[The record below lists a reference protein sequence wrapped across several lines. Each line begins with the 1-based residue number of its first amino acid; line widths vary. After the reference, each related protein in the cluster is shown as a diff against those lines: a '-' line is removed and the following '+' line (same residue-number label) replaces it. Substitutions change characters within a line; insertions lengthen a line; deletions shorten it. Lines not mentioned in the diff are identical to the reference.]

1 MSSLQ
6 LHTGLQVNRDR
17 VVRRRDFLKGISL
30 AGAAGASGTLG
41 WKNLVAAKAD
51 ELRSRGMACILLFM
65 KGGPSQFETF
75 SPKPGHENGGETKA
89 IDTSV
94 AGIQIAHGLPHMARV
109 MQDVAVLR
117 AVTAKEGNHARAEFL
132 MHTGYAPTPTVKHP
146 TLGSIVA
153 HQLGDVNFDLPSF
166 VRIAGRTTDGGGLL
180 GVEYDPFS
188 MANAEAPANAKLT
201 TGQPRFERRMNLLS
215 QLESSYARGGAERE
229 VANHQKL
236 YGKAAKMVTSARMEA
251 FQLDREPEAVR
262 ARYGKGD
269 FASGC
274 LLARRL
280 IESGV
285 TFVEVG
291 SNGWDTHDNVFERTT
306 NLCGQVDQPM
316 AALITDLKERGMLD
330 KTLVIWMG
338 EFGRTPKI
346 NPRGGRD
353 HFPRASNVALAGGG
367 VRGGQVIGHTDAG
380 GDTVTD
386 HPVSVQDLFQS
397 FCKSLGINPAIENM
411 SAIGRPIKIVDG
423 GQPVSELFG

>member
-1 MSSLQ
+1 
-6 LHTGLQVNRDR
+6 
-17 VVRRRDFLKGISL
+17 
-30 AGAAGASGTLG
+30 
-41 WKNLVAAKAD
+41 
-51 ELRSRGMACILLFM
+51 MACILLFM
-65 KGGPSQFETF
+65 RGGPSQFETF
-75 SPKPGHENGGETKA
+75 SPKTGHENSGETKA

-94 AGIQIAHGLPHMARV
+94 PGIQIAHALPNMAKI
-109 MQDVAVLR
+109 MGDVAILR
-117 AVTAKEGNHARAEFL
+117 SVTAKEGNHARAEFL

-146 TLGSIVA
+146 TLGSIVS

-166 VRIAGRTTDGGGLL
+166 VRIGGRTTDGGGLL
-180 GVEYDPFS
+180 GVEFDPFA
-188 MANAEAPANAKLT
+188 MANAEAPANARLAT
-201 TGQPRFERRMNLLS
+201 AAPRFERRMNLLTH
-215 QLESSYARGGAERE
+215 LESTYAAAGADKE

-236 YGKAAKMVTSARMEA
+236 YGKAAKMITSARMEA
-251 FQLDREPEAVR
+251 FQLDRESEALR
-262 ARYGKGD
+262 DRYGRTEFGS
-269 FASGC
+269 AC

-280 IESGV
+280 VESGV

-291 SNGWDTHDNVFERTT
+291 SNGWDTHDNNFERTT
-306 NLCGQVDQPM
+306 NLCGQIDQPM

-353 HFPRASNVALAGGG
+353 HFPRASNVALAGGAI
-367 VRGGQVIGHTDAG
+367 RGGQVIGHTDAG
-380 GDTVTD
+380 GDAVTD

-397 FCKSLGINPAIENM
+397 FCKSLGINPALENM

>member
-1 MSSLQ
+1 MNSLQ
-6 LHTGLQVNRDR
+6 LHTGVQVSRDR

-30 AGAAGASGTLG
+30 AGAAGTLG

-75 SPKPGHENGGETKA
+75 SPKPEHENGGETKA

-94 AGIQIAHGLPHMARV
+94 PGIQIAQGMPHMARM
-109 MQDVAVLR
+109 MQDVAIIR
-117 AVTAKEGNHARAEFL
+117 SMTAKEGNHARAEFL

-166 VRIAGRTTDGGGLL
+166 VRIASRSTDGGGLL

-188 MANAEAPANAKLT
+188 MANAEAPANTRLPT
-201 TGQPRFERRMNLLS
+201 EPTRFDRRMHLLS
-215 QLESSYARGGAERE
+215 QLESNYARAGAERE

-236 YGKAAKMVTSARMEA
+236 YGKAAKMVTSAQMQA
-251 FQLDREPEAVR
+251 FQLDREPEHVR
-262 ARYGKGD
+262 ERYGKGD
-269 FASGC
+269 FAAAC

-280 IESGV
+280 VESGV

-291 SNGWDTHDNVFERTT
+291 STGWDTHDNVFERTT

-316 AALITDLKERGMLD
+316 AALVADLKERGLLD

-367 VRGGQVIGHTDAG
+367 IRGGQVIGHTDAG

-397 FCKSLGINPAIENM
+397 ICKCLGINPAIENM

-423 GQPVSELFG
+423 GQPVSQLFG

>member
-1 MSSLQ
+1 MNSLQ
-6 LHTGLQVNRDR
+6 LHTGLRVSRDR
-17 VVRRRDFLKGISL
+17 VIRRRDFLRGVSL
-30 AGAAGASGTLG
+30 AGAAGMAGTLG

-51 ELRSRGMACILLFM
+51 ELRARGMACILLFM

-75 SPKPGHENGGETKA
+75 SPKPEHENGGETKA

-94 AGIQIAHGLPHMARV
+94 SGIQIAHGLPHVAQL
-109 MQDVAVLR
+109 MQDVAIIR
-117 AVTAKEGNHARAEFL
+117 SVTAKEGNHNRAEFL

-146 TLGSIVA
+146 TLGAIVA

-166 VRIAGRTTDGGGLL
+166 VRIGGRTTDGGGLL
-180 GVEYDPFS
+180 GVEYDPFA
-188 MANAEAPANAKLT
+188 MTNAEAPANAKLPT
-201 TGQPRFERRMNLLS
+201 EQPRFERRMNLLS
-215 QLESSYARGGAERE
+215 QLESSYSRGGAERE
-229 VANHQKL
+229 VADHQKL

-262 ARYGKGD
+262 QRYGSGD
-269 FASGC
+269 FASAC

-280 IESGV
+280 VESGV

-306 NLCGQVDQPM
+306 NLCGQIDQPM
-316 AALITDLKERGMLD
+316 AALIADLKERGMLD

-367 VRGGQVIGHTDAG
+367 IRGGQVIGHTDAG

-423 GQPVSELFG
+423 GQAVSQLFG